1 MSNAICNTNKD
12 IPSDMLLGN
21 LLFMNIRDMKIPEN
35 DLVSMFNSA
44 GISTS
49 FIRRISPADA
59 YRRATSSIKGG
70 KNSIVLNGNQG
81 TINVDEV
88 SCDENE
94 VVRVISVHGIDEQN
108 QDVEFAKIL
117 KFRFDRYS
125 EQLDTDYIGQWTI
138 GSNPELDNLVK
149 TVNDRFDEWKI
160 YHNKDTV
167 RNLIN
172 RVVQSMHPI
181 SLMPT
186 GICKFIPESKSDVV
200 YSLKELMGLM
210 SSYCVN
216 NNEENIAEIIPVI
229 DTVEQRGLVERNYTV
244 EVVDEMNDL
253 AVALNKAIAKG
264 TLSSR
269 QASSYIDRFTELKKK
284 AEEYDNMLGIY
295 STNIRDQLRASLE
308 LVNDNTDEDE

>member
-1 MSNAICNTNKD
+1 
-12 IPSDMLLGN
+12 
-21 LLFMNIRDMKIPEN
+21 
-35 DLVSMFNSA
+35 
-44 GISTS
+44 
-49 FIRRISPADA
+49 
-59 YRRATSSIKGG
+59 
-70 KNSIVLNGNQG
+70 
-81 TINVDEV
+81 
-88 SCDENE
+88 
-94 VVRVISVHGIDEQN
+94 
-108 QDVEFAKIL
+108 
-117 KFRFDRYS
+117 
-125 EQLDTDYIGQWTI
+125 
-138 GSNPELDNLVK
+138 
-149 TVNDRFDEWKI
+149 
-160 YHNKDTV
+160 
-167 RNLIN
+167 
-172 RVVQSMHPI
+172 MHPI

-200 YSLKELMGLM
+200 YNLKELMGLM

-284 AEEYDNMLGIY
+284 AEEYDTMLGIY